1 MLIIKESNSNAV
13 DLACDFL
20 RRGKIIS
27 FGSDT
32 VYGIAVDALNSQ
44 AVENLYH
51 LKNRDEKKPV
61 AIFVKDLAAAK
72 KIFMFDELSEKIATK
87 FFPGSLTMV
96 LKIKPESAE
105 LFPSCLN
112 KKADGFLGFRI
123 IDCEFVKNLLEK
135 FGGILAVSSANPAN
149 QTAATNGEEVEKYF
163 TKSNLD
169 LLIDG
174 GESKQ
179 KQASTVVKISNGNLE
194 ILRLGAISKS
204 NFLNL

>member
-72 KIFMFDELSEKIATK
+72 KIFMFDELSE
-87 FFPGSLTMV
+87 SLTMV